1 MSTNVSIILLHFFRQ
16 PMNFDDLFKWL
27 LTFFGLGNAKFI
39 THTICEHMTN
49 VPLPLSLLMRLLLFH
64 GLTLGLR
71 CTLSS
76 CKFETVNQHN
86 SFAFVCCHAYWLR
99 IFYTSISI
107 TIWRSSQ
114 EHTCAWD
121 AHTSA
126 HILQCVSVVV
136 VVVFSS
142 LFELTCFSV
151 NLKILNQ

>member
-1 MSTNVSIILLHFFRQ
+1 MSTNVSIILLRFFRQ

-64 GLTLGLR
+64 AYGMTLGLR

-99 IFYTSISI
+99 IFIHQF
-107 TIWRSSQ
+107 RSQ
-114 EHTCAWD
+114 FDDQAKNTPVREMHIHRHTFYNVLA
-121 AHTSA
+121 S
-126 HILQCVSVVV
+126 
-136 VVVFSS
+136 SS
-142 LFELTCFSV
+142 LLFFLLYLNWHAFQLT
-151 NLKILNQ
+151 LKF